1 MCVCVC
7 VFLLFFFFSDKS
19 SIAAALAL
27 QYGAACLCVD
37 DVVTDMLLNGT
48 SPVSLT
54 ARQLFDFAATEHAQ
68 KNAKEAGK
76 LEARE
81 AACDGKMSNTFNW
94 SFSVLGKRLRVF
106 LELTVKVCVYS

>member
-1 MCVCVC
+1 MCVCVS
-7 VFLLFFFFSDKS
+7 FFFSDKS
-19 SIAAALAL
+19 SRAAALAL
-27 QYGAACLCVD
+27 RYGAACLCVD

-76 LEARE
+76 LEARKQLVME
-81 AACDGKMSNTFNW
+81 KWITP
-94 SFSVLGKRLRVF
+94 
-106 LELTVKVCVYS
+106 LTGHFQF

>member
-1 MCVCVC
+1 MCVYVC
-7 VFLLFFFFSDKS
+7 VSFFFSDKS
-19 SIAAALAL
+19 SRAAALAL
-27 QYGAACLCVD
+27 RYGAACLCVD

-76 LEARE
+76 LEARKQLVME
-81 AACDGKMSNTFNW
+81 K
-94 SFSVLGKRLRVF
+94 
-106 LELTVKVCVYS
+106 

>member
-1 MCVCVC
+1 MCVYVC
-7 VFLLFFFFSDKS
+7 VSFFR
-19 SIAAALAL
+19 
-27 QYGAACLCVD
+27 YGAVCLCVD

-76 LEARE
+76 LEARKQLVME
-81 AACDGKMSNTFNW
+81 K
-94 SFSVLGKRLRVF
+94 
-106 LELTVKVCVYS
+106 